1 MAGDGLRDS
10 ELSNLTALSP
20 LDGRYW
26 NKGKDSSPHMSE
38 YGLLYYSVPV
48 ERRSYKAYL
57 EGLTDGFSMDDALEV
72 KDFEK
77 VSNHDVNAVEY
88 LLKWQS
94 HPDISKVLEFF
105 HFACTSED
113 INNLAHASM
122 LKEAMNVVV
131 SP

>member
-1 MAGDGLRDS
+1 
-10 ELSNLTALSP
+10 
-20 LDGRYW
+20 
-26 NKGKDSSPHMSE
+26 
-38 YGLLYYSVPV
+38 
-48 ERRSYKAYL
+48 
-57 EGLTDGFSMDDALEV
+57 MDDALEV
-72 KDFEK
+72 KDIEK

-122 LKEAMNVVV
+122 LKESLNVVV
-131 SP
+131 FPVVDTLIKAICKLAEDNASIPMLSITHG